1 METIIRKVLHQ
12 VVFYLKY
19 LDLKGTSVINKRG
32 DRLGRV
38 YDFIFDAKNKR
49 ITGLI
54 ICNTLVSEKYY
65 CLGLGSLVH
74 YKEFLE
80 IDQEIYKIK
89 KSIISKNKRI
99 LLRHYLNMEIKD
111 IKGIGQGKLIDMFIN
126 VLEGDLVALVISNGF
141 FEDLLNGRN
150 IINVSKADR
159 FGENNIIIDEC
170 KLVCK
175 NDSCFKKY
183 LKE

>member
-1 METIIRKVLHQ
+1 M
-12 VVFYLKY
+12 KY
-19 LDLKGTSVINKRG
+19 LDLKGMSVINKRG
-32 DRLGRV
+32 DKLGRV

-74 YKEFLE
+74 QKEFLE
-80 IDQEIYKIK
+80 IDQEIFKIK
-89 KSIISKNKRI
+89 KAIVTKNKLI

-111 IKGIGQGKLIDMFIN
+111 KKSRSCGKLIDMFIN
-126 VLEGDLVALVISNGF
+126 VLEGELVALVISNGF

-150 IINVSKADR
+150 IINVSEADR
-159 FGENNIIIDEC
+159 FGEDNIIIDEN
-170 KLVCK
+170 KLICK
-175 NDSCFKKY
+175 NECCFKKY

>member
-1 METIIRKVLHQ
+1 M
-12 VVFYLKY
+12 KY
-19 LDLKGTSVINKRG
+19 LDLRGKSVINKKG
-32 DRLGRV
+32 EKLGRV
-38 YDFIFDAKNKR
+38 YDLIFDAKNKR
-49 ITGLI
+49 VTGLI

-65 CLGLGSLVH
+65 CLGLERLVH

-80 IDQEIYKIK
+80 IDQEIFKIK
-89 KSIISKNKRI
+89 KSIISKNKLL

-111 IKGIGQGKLIDMFIN
+111 KKGRSQGKLIDMFIN
-126 VLEGDLVALVISNGF
+126 VLEGNLIALIISNGF

-150 IINVSKADR
+150 IISVSEADK
-159 FGENNIIIDEC
+159 FGEDSIVIDVN

-175 NDSCFKKY
+175 NDSCFNKY